1 MGDRADVFLSY
12 RRKDADHAVPL
23 VEALKRRGLVVWWD
37 RDDIDDAARISRAIA
52 KGVAKARTL
61 VAWYSKDY
69 PRSRPCQW
77 ELAAAWMAAAHE
89 PASRRV
95 LVVNPE
101 ADTRHI
107 QPEAL
112 ADRQALDARLGP
124 DALAERI
131 AAVLDEVSE
140 RTLGEIH
147 PLAAPLWHGARRLG
161 SNRFVGRVP
170 DLWKV
175 HSGLTAASSVMITD
189 AAPGTELVQVRG
201 LGGIGKSLLAE
212 EYALRFGPAHPGGVF
227 WLNAAAGGRDP
238 QVTAIAKGL
247 GAIRDE
253 TDMAV
258 VEGRL
263 RRHLADQ
270 PPYLWVVDDLPPGAE
285 VAVLLQWIA
294 PTPNGRGLITT
305 RGATLDGTGTVVP
318 LGVLEP
324 DEALQLLAK
333 HKRPDG
339 PREEAFAAEVVTL
352 LGNHALAVDVA
363 GAAVRKMG
371 YEAFRDALRD
381 PDDDA
386 LDLAKE
392 LAPQLPNDHE
402 KSIAATLLSSVRR
415 LDDDARR
422 VLRLASILA
431 PAPIPRRLVSDV
443 FERLLGEKPGRRTA
457 LIAVDA
463 AEKESLLEDSDQD
476 VLVHALVSRTMR
488 FHDPADQSL
497 RHAAIAAVTAV
508 MPGVADIREHAALQ
522 DWVAHARVLSE
533 GAEDIKT
540 ATLLGWVGRH
550 DFERGEYSIAEAG
563 YRREQTVRARLAGE
577 EHPETLT
584 AMNNLALTLKARGD
598 FGAAR
603 VLQELA
609 LAVHR
614 RVLGDEHYETLTVM
628 NNLALTRRAQGD
640 FGAAR
645 EIQEHVLE
653 VCRRVLGEEHSDTLA
668 TMGNLAETLRS
679 EGDFTGARRLQ
690 EQALAIFH
698 RLLGGEHPRTLTLM
712 NNLAETL
719 RSEGNL
725 DGARKLQEGVLASR
739 GRVLGEE
746 HPDTLMSMNNLAG
759 TLGAQGDLSG
769 ARGLQE
775 QVLTITRR

>member
-37 RDDIDDAARISRAIA
+37 RSDIDDAAPISRAIA
-52 KGVAKARTL
+52 EGVAKARTL

-101 ADTRHI
+101 ADARHI

-131 AAVLDEVSE
+131 AAVLDEVSQ

-170 DLWKV
+170 DLWRV
-175 HSGLTAASSVMITD
+175 HSGLTVADSVMITD

-201 LGGIGKSLLAE
+201 LAGIGKSLLAE

-285 VAVLLQWIA
+285 VAVLRQWIA
-294 PTPNGRGLITT
+294 PTPNGRSLITT
-305 RGATLDGTGTVVP
+305 RGATLDGTGTIVP

-339 PREEAFAAEVVTL
+339 PREKAFAAEIVTL
-352 LGNHALAVDVA
+352 LGAHALAVDVA

-371 YEAFRDALRD
+371 YAAFLDALRD

-402 KSIAATLLSSVRR
+402 TSIAATLLSSVRR

-457 LIAVDA
+457 LTAVDA

-476 VLVHALVSRTMR
+476 ILVHALVSRTMR
-488 FHDPADQSL
+488 FHDPADEAL
-497 RHAAIAAVTAV
+497 RLAAIAAVAAV

-533 GAEDIKT
+533 GADDLEAAD
-540 ATLLGWVGRH
+540 LLGWVARY
-550 DFERGEYSIAEAG
+550 DRERGAYRAAEAR
-563 YRREQTVRARLAGE
+563 YRRQMGIRERFLGT
-577 EHPETLT
+577 EHPDTLT
-584 AMNNLALTLKARGD
+584 AMNNLAGTLW
-598 FGAAR
+598 
-603 VLQELA
+603 
-609 LAVHR
+609 
-614 RVLGDEHYETLTVM
+614 
-628 NNLALTRRAQGD
+628 AQGD
-640 FGAAR
+640 LAGARAF
-645 EIQEHVLE
+645 EEQVLS
-653 VCRRVLGEEHSDTLA
+653 VRRRVLGEEHPA
-668 TMGNLAETLRS
+668 
-679 EGDFTGARRLQ
+679 
-690 EQALAIFH
+690 
-698 RLLGGEHPRTLTLM
+698 TLT
-712 NNLAETL
+712 
-719 RSEGNL
+719 
-725 DGARKLQEGVLASR
+725 
-739 GRVLGEE
+739 
-746 HPDTLMSMNNLAG
+746 SMNNLAG
-759 TLGAQGDLSG
+759 TLGAQGDLAG
-769 ARGLQE
+769 AR
-775 QVLTITRR
+775 